1 MCQFCTWLLLIF
13 VFGAARTFALRA
25 QTDAIEISGQVTD
38 PQSNPVA
45 NARVTLNNLQTGD
58 VRETTTDMT
67 GHFSTRAR
75 YGAYTVRITAAGF
88 QDVVRT
94 INVTPTTPA
103 IVNIQLS
110 GVAQRRESV
119 TVVADVKESSILF
132 PDPAQRVYIRQE
144 TLDANPGRPGTPISI
159 PGIPIETASGGIKA
173 PQYFAPGVAGD
184 HGETIAQYIQ
194 VGSYLISNNLSSNAH
209 GNGYADPNI
218 MIPAT
223 LEGVQTD
230 GGAFN
235 VREGNHAADL
245 SAIYNLRSRLEP
257 FLTVT
262 GDYRDANIVAG
273 WSPEGR
279 DVKSWIA
286 VEAAYGNGFLDRLE
300 HRQQYKVNG
309 YRVWD
314 VGAHELTLFGI
325 GYYGSSYIPGL
336 VPLGVPDLHD
346 TIDSRQKDQTHT
358 GQLVVNDDW
367 HLTRAQTL
375 QLAGFF
381 RTYNLALLSNFGDGL
396 IRQSEF
402 RTVEGGTTAYTGR
415 ITDSLSLLAGVDYQR
430 DAPRRLDLDHYESAD
445 TAYYGPF
452 RKVTANN
459 VTIADTAPYVALNGS
474 LTRYLRYYVGWRRD
488 EIQFDNVDLM
498 NPDKSY
504 NDLIGFN
511 SPKSTLSFLPGEHSL
526 LPWAS
531 FSFGEA
537 FFSNDPRIGTG
548 TERGTPVSR
557 SHSYQFVLGKT
568 LAGTDFRVTL
578 GHTTT
583 EASLAKIDADT
594 GLEEDEGPGR
604 NRYITVMARRYFP
617 FGLLQASVSKAD
629 ARDLDSG
636 LPTAEAPRTILDV
649 LGVVNRL
656 PFRLHARA
664 EYEGV
669 GRKPLGDG
677 SSSVPVREFRGA
689 VLRSFLNE
697 RMDVGVNF
705 MIASGYTGQTTEVL
719 AVAGQSEPFEQVTG
733 IRVPSYISLSWTY
746 RFRPRR

>member
-1 MCQFCTWLLLIF
+1 
-13 VFGAARTFALRA
+13 
-25 QTDAIEISGQVTD
+25 
-38 PQSNPVA
+38 
-45 NARVTLNNLQTGD
+45 
-58 VRETTTDMT
+58 
-67 GHFSTRAR
+67 
-75 YGAYTVRITAAGF
+75 
-88 QDVVRT
+88 
-94 INVTPTTPA
+94 
-103 IVNIQLS
+103 
-110 GVAQRRESV
+110 
-119 TVVADVKESSILF
+119 
-132 PDPAQRVYIRQE
+132 
-144 TLDANPGRPGTPISI
+144 
-159 PGIPIETASGGIKA
+159 
-173 PQYFAPGVAGD
+173 VAGD
-184 HGETIAQYIQ
+184 HGEPIAQYIQ
-194 VGSYLISNNLSSNAH
+194 VGSYLVSNNLSSNAH

-235 VREGNHAADL
+235 VREGNHADDL
-245 SAIYNLRSRLEP
+245 SAIYILRPRFEP
-257 FLTVT
+257 FVTVT
-262 GDYRDANIVAG
+262 GDYRDADIVAG
-273 WSPEGR
+273 WSPEGP

-300 HRQQYKVNG
+300 HRQQYKMNG

-314 VGAHELTLFGI
+314 IGAHELTLFGT

-358 GQLVVNDDW
+358 GELAINDDW
-367 HLTRAQTL
+367 HLTPAQTL

-381 RTYNLALLSNFGDGL
+381 RTYNLALYSNFGDGL

-402 RTVEGGTTAYTGR
+402 RTVEGGTASYNGR
-415 ITDSLSLLAGVDYQR
+415 ITDNMSLLAGVDYQR
-430 DAPRRLDLDHYESAD
+430 DAPRRLNLDRYESTD

-452 RKVTANN
+452 QKVTSNN

-474 LTRYLRYYVGWRRD
+474 LSRYLHYYLGWRRD
-488 EIQFDNVDLM
+488 EIQFDNADLL
-498 NPDKSY
+498 NPNKSY
-504 NDLIGFN
+504 NDRIGFN
-511 SPKSTLSFLPGEHSL
+511 SPKSTLSFLPGEHSI
-526 LPWAS
+526 LPWAA

-537 FFSNDPRIGTG
+537 FFTNDPRIGTG
-548 TERGTPVSR
+548 TERGTPISR

-604 NRYITVMARRYFP
+604 NKYITVMARRYFP

-636 LPTAEAPRTILDV
+636 LPTAEAPRTIVDV
-649 LGVVNRL
+649 LGVVNKL
-656 PFRLHARA
+656 PFRLQARA
-664 EYEGV
+664 EYEEV

-677 SSSVPVREFRGA
+677 FLSVPVREFRGA

-719 AVAGQSEPFEQVTG
+719 AVAGQGEPFEQVTG
-733 IRVPSYISLSWTY
+733 VRVPSYVSLSWTY
-746 RFRPRR
+746 RFRPGR